1 MSPRGVPVA
10 GLHERLFDAAEQLL
24 VRDGPSALDS
34 RSITS
39 EAGCAKGVLHNHF
52 GSLDGFLTAFAAD
65 RLRQLLKNATQL
77 AARAG
82 EGTVIG
88 NLTTTA
94 VSVFGSRSVAIASL
108 LMSQP
113 QLQSRVQEALAVEGS
128 GGIED
133 LERTFTEYFAAEK
146 ELGRIKLHA
155 DAETLALMFVGALHH
170 LFATG
175 RSSPHDLDE
184 RVEKIAAVLVGIN
197 EQNADQRFRVSTP

>member
-39 EAGCAKGVLHNHF
+39 EAGCAKGLLHNHF

-65 RLRQLLKNATQL
+65 RLRRLLKNATQL

-113 QLQSRVQEALAVEGS
+113 RLQPRIQEALAVEG
-128 GGIED
+128 GGLQG
-133 LERTFTEYFAAEK
+133 LERTFAAYLAAEK
-146 ELGRIKLHA
+146 ELGRIKPNA
-155 DAETLALMFVGALHH
+155 DAETLALMFVGAVHH

-175 RSSPHDLDE
+175 RSSSHDLGE
-184 RVEKIAAVLVGIN
+184 RVEKIAAALV
-197 EQNADQRFRVSTP
+197 ASTNKL